1 MGKKGVPRP
10 LIGPCFIPKWHRA
23 HLARQGSGP
32 EFKRLARIM
41 ENINMEA
48 EADVGVYPVYEI
60 IKRLNEAEGLGEGS
74 GTAIHPPPRERLSPK
89 APRVHRWSLKCS
101 HGLCRGLQYKRCSS
115 SEIALTA
122 GARDRAPPS
131 PMSWY

>member
-74 GTAIHPPPRERLSPK
+74 GTAIRRHASAFLQKRL
-89 APRVHRWSLKCS
+89 
-101 HGLCRGLQYKRCSS
+101 GF
-115 SEIALTA
+115 IAGRSNVALVYVA
-122 GARDRAPPS
+122 V
-131 PMSWY
+131 